1 MNARRPRGRFQE
13 GPSISEDN
21 PIDYKN
27 IDLLSRFT
35 DTGGRIRSRRRT
47 RTNARNQRAVT
58 VAIKRA
64 RHLALLPFTGDHVRL
79 YGADD

>member
-1 MNARRPRGRFQE
+1 MNGRRPRGRYQE
-13 GPSISEDN
+13 GPAISEEN

-27 IDLLSRFT
+27 VDLLLRFT

-47 RTNARNQRAVT
+47 RTNARHQRLVTQAV
-58 VAIKRA
+58 KRA

-79 YGADD
+79 YGGHD

>member
-13 GPSISEDN
+13 GPAISDEN

-27 IDLLSRFT
+27 IDLLLRFT

-47 RTNARNQRAVT
+47 RTNARNQRAIT